1 MNSNI
6 MKKALLLIPL
16 GMLLFISCR
25 KADNPT
31 VYSLGVDMQ
40 ESFNQDNV
48 RVYIDNQPLLNKELT
63 SNHTLGLAGSV
74 STVNTEGNHTIKV
87 VVNDN
92 TVTTQNFTQHGDLYI
107 GIKLN
112 KTSNAVSFVYS
123 KHRFTY

>member
-1 MNSNI
+1 

-16 GMLLFISCR
+16 AVVLFVSCR
-25 KADNPT
+25 KTDNPT

-40 ESFNQDNV
+40 ESFNKDNV
-48 RVYIDNQPLLNKELT
+48 RVYIDNQPLLSTELT
-63 SNHTLGLAGSV
+63 SNPSLGLAGSV
-74 STVNTEGNHTIKV
+74 ATVNTEGNHVIKV

-92 TVTTQNFTQHGDLYI
+92 TVTTENFTQHADLYI

-123 KHRFTY
+123 THKFTY

>member
-1 MNSNI
+1 
-6 MKKALLLIPL
+6 MKKAFLLIPL
-16 GMLLFISCR
+16 AALLFVSCR
-25 KADNPT
+25 KTDNPT

-40 ESFNQDNV
+40 ETFNKDNV
-48 RVYIDNQPLLNKELT
+48 RVYIDNQPLLSTVLT
-63 SNHTLGLAGSV
+63 SNHNLGLAGSV

-123 KHRFTY
+123 AQRFVYD

>member
-1 MNSNI
+1 
-6 MKKALLLIPL
+6 MKKTLLLIPL
-16 GMLLFISCR
+16 AVLLLISCR
-25 KADNPT
+25 KTNNPT

-40 ESFNQDNV
+40 ETFKQDNV
-48 RVYIDNQPLLNKELT
+48 RVYIDNQPLLSKELT
-63 SNHTLGLAGSV
+63 SNHVLGLAGSV

-112 KTSNAVSFVYS
+112 QTSNAVSFVYS
-123 KHRFTY
+123 TRKFMYD